1 MLKNNILPIEIKKG
15 KTLEELYLE
24 YRFLVKPTILKY
36 YSRYIKSMWE
46 DDIYSCAEIGVYEGL
61 MNIKIEKVINEK
73 SIRTAI
79 VWAIR
84 GHIKEFE
91 RKMFGCE
98 GSERRKCTYETDSYN
113 KEIGNNSDNNRCYE
127 ETLDESNALSTN
139 GDIFFNEDAKIEHWD
154 LHSAITKLNEDEK
167 YLIQRLLSNSTL
179 ETIGNEMG
187 IGKDK
192 AFRMKKKVLSKL
204 KKDLEVIY

>member
-1 MLKNNILPIEIKKG
+1 MFKDNMLAIEIKKG
-15 KTLEELYLE
+15 QTLEELYLE

-46 DDIYSCAEIGVYEGL
+46 DDIYNCAEIGVYEGL
-61 MNIKIEKVINEK
+61 ININIEKIINEN
-73 SIRTAI
+73 SIKTAI

-98 GSERRKCTYETDSYN
+98 GSERRKATYETDSYN
-113 KEIGNNSDNNRCYE
+113 KEVGNNGDNNRSCE
-127 ETLDESNALSTN
+127 EMLDESNALSN
-139 GDIFFNEDAKIEHWD
+139 NVDIFFNEDTKIENLD
-154 LHSAITKLNEDEK
+154 LYSAIARLNEDEK
-167 YLIQRLLSNSTL
+167 YLIQRLLSNVTL
-179 ETIGNEMG
+179 ETIGKEMG

-204 KKDLEVIY
+204 KKDLEVIC

>member
-1 MLKNNILPIEIKKG
+1 MLKNNMLPIEIKMN

-61 MNIKIEKVINEK
+61 INIKIEKIINEK

-84 GHIKEFE
+84 GHIRQFE

-113 KEIGNNSDNNRCYE
+113 KEVGTNSDNNRCYE
-127 ETLDESNALSTN
+127 ETLNESNALSIN
-139 GDIFFNEDAKIEHWD
+139 EDIFFNEDAKIEHWD

-167 YLIQRLLSNSTL
+167 YLIQRLLAKATL
-179 ETIGNEMG
+179 EMIGKEMG

-204 KKDLEVIY
+204 KKELEAIY

>member
-1 MLKNNILPIEIKKG
+1 MLENNMLPIEIKMN

-61 MNIKIEKVINEK
+61 INIKIEKIINEK

-84 GHIKEFE
+84 GHIRQFE

-113 KEIGNNSDNNRCYE
+113 KEVGTNSDNNRCYE
-127 ETLDESNALSTN
+127 ETLNESNALSIN
-139 GDIFFNEDAKIEHWD
+139 EDIFFNEDAKIEHWD

-167 YLIQRLLSNSTL
+167 YLIQRLLAKATL
-179 ETIGNEMG
+179 EMIGKEMG

-204 KKDLEVIY
+204 KKELEAIY